1 MERELE
7 NCLNHFL
14 VKIGLIDMEADVYC
28 VAKSCDL
35 FDAVY
40 NVDVT
45 RRYGALVALGHS
57 GGVKVRSVKELES
70 YFVGWEDRKDIL
82 MLLGIGE
89 KEMFWDAHIFH
100 IEQKGEYYEIYYA
113 KLKKNTVVEKLIDG
127 LRKFGLCGD
136 GYFKLPV
143 DSFREVIEL
152 LGV

>member
-127 LRKFGLCGD
+127 LKKFGLCGD

-143 DSFREVIEL
+143 DGLREIIAL